1 MPVNCAKFAAPQH
14 GTLNAPSRSMQ
25 HGTPYLGNTALHVG
39 LRLLNCLR
47 MQAVMPGIFGIS
59 LLQSRKASGLQALC
73 CSAVN
78 AKLAVAQVVSEA
90 AIARVQAI
98 LRKEA

>member
-1 MPVNCAKFAAPQH
+1 VLVNCAKFAAPQH
-14 GTLNAPSRSMQ
+14 GTVNALSHSVQ
-25 HGTPYLGNTALHVG
+25 YGTHYLGNTALHVG

-47 MQAVMPGIFGIS
+47 MQAVMPGMFGIS

-78 AKLAVAQVVSEA
+78 AKLAVAQVVNETA
-90 AIARVQAI
+90 TAKVQAM
-98 LRKEA
+98 LRKDV